1 MKLIFRNLDPN
12 GPEPITR
19 VLSVG
24 AKKAIIARLLAEGAE
39 DATLDPVAGSDVRAI
54 VRRGDKRRSVIV
66 QRDALETPGG
76 VDQLAAWAQEGW
88 GG

>member
-1 MKLIFRNLDPN
+1 MKLTCRNLDPN

-24 AKKAIIARLLAEGAE
+24 ANKAIIERLLAEGAE
-39 DATLDPVAGSDVRAI
+39 EASLDPVAGSDVRAI
-54 VRRGDKRRSVIV
+54 VRRGDMLRSVIV
-66 QRDALETPGG
+66 QRDTLETPSG

-88 GG
+88 G